1 MHVCLAFVEMLQ
13 ATALAAPAGSS
24 VSVNLTVSD
33 ILMIVNA
40 LGMFGNIAVSLRGK
54 K

>member
-1 MHVCLAFVEMLQ
+1 MGLCLAFVEMLQ
-13 ATALAAPAGSS
+13 ATAVAAPVSSS

-33 ILMIVNA
+33 ILMVINA